1 MILVLLTI
9 ISAFIYSVCFTEA
22 SLFPL
27 SFIFLTSFFYVLDNA
42 ANYRSR
48 FYFGVL
54 WTAVMTL
61 AMGHWLFIALCQH
74 YGLAWWKAALFF
86 IICLLLPLAVIYGF
100 FSLAYSFFKRD
111 GVFFYAAVIPA
122 LWVAAEFLKELI
134 PVLIPWGNIAY
145 AVLPFQSFVQ
155 VADVT
160 GVYGLTYLVVMV
172 NGLFLVLIKAVR
184 SKSIAWQRIVIAVCL
199 AVGVFGGTILYG
211 QFRSESIRT
220 LADESRPV
228 AATLVQGNFS
238 LEDRWSG
245 MGFYHRVQTYLEMS
259 REEDGADAAQIIV
272 WPETMLN
279 SSARLDDEFF
289 KSLMRAIGP
298 DALLVSG
305 GLKSVPEGGAYNSA
319 YFVSGKG
326 RLQRYDKQILLPYAE
341 KAPMIDWLGS
351 FYTAPDE
358 FVKGRSPICF
368 DTFMGK
374 IAASICFETLY
385 PDYIRQSVRQGAEVL
400 VNISNDAWFGDSA
413 MPYMHLDGARMR
425 AIENRRYV
433 LRASNSG
440 ISAIIA
446 PDGRIV
452 KQSRL
457 FEQAKIKGSFRLL
470 QAETIYTRYGNWIL
484 YAAAAILFLAGS
496 RQILRSDR

>member
-1 MILVLLTI
+1 MLNLGLI
-9 ISAFIYSVCFTEA
+9 IVSAMLYRFA
-22 SLFPL
+22 FPVSGLWYL
-27 SFIFLTSFFYVLDNA
+27 SFIALVPFFYALDSANNHCQRSFFGSLWA
-42 ANYRSR
+42 A
-48 FYFGVL
+48 VIL
-54 WTAVMTL
+54 TT
-61 AMGHWLFIALCQH
+61 MGHWLFIALCQH
-74 YGLAWWKAALFF
+74 YGLAWWKAVLFF

-326 RLQRYDKQILLPYAE
+326 RLQRYDKHLLLPYAE
-341 KAPMIDWLGS
+341 TAPLIDWLGR

-446 PDGRIV
+446 PDGRIA

-457 FEQAKIKGSFRLL
+457 FEKARIIGSCRFMDHK
-470 QAETIYTRYGNWIL
+470 TIYTRCGNWVL
-484 YAAAAILFLAGS
+484 YVAAAILFLACL
-496 RQILRSDR
+496 RQIIGSNR